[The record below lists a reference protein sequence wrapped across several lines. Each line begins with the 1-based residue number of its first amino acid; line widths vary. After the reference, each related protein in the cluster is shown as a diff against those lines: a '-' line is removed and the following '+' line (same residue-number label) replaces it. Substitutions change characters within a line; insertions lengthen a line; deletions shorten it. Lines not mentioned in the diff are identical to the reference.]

1 METTI
6 APAPLARFVKLATAA
21 ESSGISVEVLRRW
34 IRQRKLT
41 VYRPHRRL
49 LLDADEL
56 ENFIRSFKTA

>member
-1 METTI
+1 
-6 APAPLARFVKLATAA
+6 
-21 ESSGISVEVLRRW
+21 
-34 IRQRKLT
+34 